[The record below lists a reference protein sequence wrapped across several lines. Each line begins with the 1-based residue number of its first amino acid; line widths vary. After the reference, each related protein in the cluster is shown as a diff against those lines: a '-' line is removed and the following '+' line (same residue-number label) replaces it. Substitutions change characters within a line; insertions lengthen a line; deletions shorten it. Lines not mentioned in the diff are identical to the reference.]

1 MNARR
6 HVEAKLTQ
14 DNQDNIRKRI
24 RSFYVDERVL
34 NGGYDE
40 IDIMGKDPRRVSAV
54 NKIFDYITNVK
65 EEGLTSRGIYLHG
78 SFGTGKTF

>member
-1 MNARR
+1 MNGSVDLYERKTACRLK
-6 HVEAKLTQ
+6 VAQ

-54 NKIFDYITNVK
+54 NKIFDYITSVK
-65 EEGLTSRGIYLHG
+65 EEA
-78 SFGTGKTF
+78 